1 MERLRALAP
10 APWTYLA
17 TGEALDDEMK
27 QRISR
32 HQQER
37 GDGWIT
43 KEQSRAPSLEGTTL
57 LDCLTMWISNRMF
70 DGATDEQI
78 LTETAQLCDAARAHH
93 VVMVTNEVG
102 LGVVP
107 DNALARRFRD
117 LQGWVN
123 QKVAAA
129 ADEVW
134 LVACG
139 LPLRLK

>member
-27 QRISR
+27 ARISR
-32 HQQER
+32 HQSER

-43 KEQSRAPSLEGTTL
+43 KEESRAPALEGTTL
-57 LDCLTMWISNRMF
+57 VDCLTLWISNRIF
-70 DGATDEQI
+70 DGASDDEI
-78 LTETAQLCDAARAHH
+78 LTETARLCEAARPHH

-102 LGVVP
+102 QGLVPETPLG
-107 DNALARRFRD
+107 RRFRD

-123 QKVAAA
+123 QRVAQA